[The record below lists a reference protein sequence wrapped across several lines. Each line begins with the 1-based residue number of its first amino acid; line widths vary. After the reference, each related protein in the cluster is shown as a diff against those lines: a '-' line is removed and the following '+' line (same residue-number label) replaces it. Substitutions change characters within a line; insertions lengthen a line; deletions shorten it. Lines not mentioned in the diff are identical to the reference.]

1 MAAIGAMGH
10 VLANVTSEAERC
22 VKITELAERL
32 TLIDWE
38 KGKRWEGIAGKYT
51 PRGNFAVGGSKETAY
66 AIYAALT
73 DPTSEGY
80 QRIRRGGE
88 AAA

>member
-1 MAAIGAMGH
+1 MP
-10 VLANVTSEAERC
+10 VDC
-22 VKITELAERL
+22 
-32 TLIDWE
+32 E
-38 KGKRWEGIAGKYT
+38 KGKLWEGIAGKYT

-73 DPTSEGY
+73 DLTSEGY
-80 QRIRRGGE
+80 RRIRRGGE